1 MNHASYRLHR
11 AGMRNALGIIK
22 RARLYDAMADNTN
35 NVQRQ
40 REESTH
46 AHLRV
51 LARQHADLLPKGTDP
66 LGFRAMHAMW
76 DERRKRVEYRVR
88 CRRHDA
94 ELRARARY
102 GAAA

>member
-1 MNHASYRLHR
+1 MNRAEYATHR
-11 AGMRNALGIIK
+11 AGYRNALGVIK
-22 RARLYDAMADNTN
+22 RARLYDAIADNTN

-66 LGFRAMHAMW
+66 LGFRDMHKMW
-76 DERRKRVEYRVR
+76 AERRKRVEYRAR
-88 CRRHDA
+88 CRKHDA
-94 ELRARARY
+94 ELLARY
-102 GAAA
+102 GLAA